1 MAAAVGKRLGAER
14 GRRTGGLRTT
24 AALAGVAAA
33 GVLPLALAPTASA
46 HDVVLSSV
54 PENGGVVRE
63 LPDTVELNFSG
74 IPQDL
79 FNTVALSNVDSGEI
93 LYTGTPDL
101 AENIIS
107 FNVPADL
114 ESTPGNYMVGFQ
126 ITSSD
131 GHSTKGSV
139 SFTVGDGTT
148 ASAQG
153 AAATTGAET
162 EPAGAESTGG
172 LESPWNWLLG
182 GAAVLVI
189 AGVVVMMIA
198 KNRNN
203 K

>member
-1 MAAAVGKRLGAER
+1 MTAEEGTKLGTGR
-14 GRRTGGLRTT
+14 GRKGA
-24 AALAGVAAA
+24 AALAAA
-33 GVLPLALAPTASA
+33 LALGALPIALSPAASA

-54 PENGGVVRE
+54 PENGGVVQE
-63 LPDTVELNFSG
+63 LPETVELNFSG

-93 LYTGTPDL
+93 LYTGTPTL
-101 AENIIS
+101 TENVIS
-107 FNVPADL
+107 FDVPAGL

-139 SFTVGDGTT
+139 SFAVGDGTA
-148 ASAQG
+148 ASAQD
-153 AAATTGAET
+153 AATTDAGT

-182 GAAVLVI
+182 GAAVLAI